1 MTSIEEVMVWHG
13 TQIVTLDEASDAD
26 ACQRAFDTFLAGH
39 KVVAVDTEGFREP
52 CLVSLIQVA
61 SSSGVVVQTVDTTL
75 PPLLKSLLED
85 TSVIKVFFSAA
96 DDLKRLRA
104 GFGCMVESVVD
115 LQALTVSEF
124 DVRAHSLVDAL
135 NRLRVGGPHGL
146 LTKDSF
152 GKRGFHRYPPQE
164 LARVPGFVTYAAS
177 DAWAT
182 LCGFESWLALTSQQ
196 MRSQRNDWNARRSI
210 YSAVTRIRD
219 DRTRMRYEPLF
230 ATTKF
235 TRSDIVRLCDP
246 PAAL

>member
-1 MTSIEEVMVWHG
+1 MVWQG
-13 TQIVTLDEASDAD
+13 TRIVLLDESSDAD
-26 ACQRAFDTFLAGH
+26 ACRLAFDTVIAGH
-39 KVVAVDTEGFREP
+39 KVVAVDTEGFRDP
-52 CLVSLIQVA
+52 CLVSLIQIA
-61 SSSGVVVQTVDTTL
+61 SSSGVVVQTLDTTL

-85 TSVIKVFFSAA
+85 SSVIKVFFSAA
-96 DDLKRLRA
+96 DDVQRLRA

-135 NRLRVGGPHGL
+135 NRLRVGGSHGL

-152 GKRGFHRYPPQE
+152 GKRGFHKYPPQE

-182 LCGFESWLALTSQQ
+182 LRGFESWLALTTHQ
-196 MRSQRNDWNARRSI
+196 MRSHRNDWNARKSI
-210 YSAVTRIRD
+210 YSAVSRIRD
-219 DRTRMRYEPLF
+219 GRTRMRYEPLF
-230 ATTKF
+230 ATTTL
-235 TRSDIVRLCDP
+235 TRSDILRLCEP